1 MLNCKQLQYI
11 NSPIDRHN
19 VIIARAGTGKTTT
32 ILERIKLL
40 IDKYKTPPS
49 RILLTTF
56 TVSATK
62 DIKSKLNRNNIT
74 NINVG
79 TLDSIALTTLQKWHP
94 EVVNEKCGVTMYTPL
109 FYDFLRY
116 HSNKIKFFEQY
127 DYCFVDE
134 YQDIDREQN
143 RIFLILK
150 KYMYI
155 IAIGDPSQNIYHF
168 RGSNPKYLNRF
179 HSKYSN
185 ATQFTLMDNYRSV
198 PEILHIANQTLQNSD
213 NPIPKIISTKSPN
226 KKKPDIVVYT
236 SEKQQSYVIMSKIKY
251 YLQKL
256 KYKYSDICI
265 LARNNYLLYGMEE
278 MLTKCQIPNQLIEN
292 VGKHQNK
299 VWLSTI
305 HKSKGLEW
313 KIVFFIG
320 CHDRII
326 PYSKNSVDIME
337 ERRLFYVAVTRAKYR
352 LHFSLYP
359 FNGKIHLTRFI
370 SELSPYS
377 YYSRIPLKN
386 EYFMESDNIEKNID
400 NWNVTS
406 LINKLTGRDMIELEP
421 LLPNITYKVDQQ
433 LHKPYNYPKLVEDYN
448 IYMDYGIFIDL
459 LISRQLGQYNHYSTE
474 KILYSI
480 EIPYKS
486 WYIYLKYKKCIDEFI
501 TDIYI
506 DIAQPIHSYLDLF
519 FNKYTINIK
528 TINKDRNTLIDI
540 ITTSVLHIKNGLFKG
555 NINFVR
561 ENCYPKDYLHRLQK
575 SYNNFKNK
583 NIEWYDIIS
592 DIFEISKCDTILK
605 NNRRRL
611 MYINQLNKLVTSDME
626 WYHHI
631 NQFFCNKMKSQ
642 NTICHHSIINDQIS
656 GNLDLLVDDTIID
669 YKVSYNDKINIEW
682 ILQLLLYTY
691 LARKKGH
698 IINNIGIYNPLIGKL
713 RIINIEKWD
722 KEKEL
727 VDFILVRIE

>member
-1 MLNCKQLQYI
+1 MLNNKQLEYI

-40 IDKYKTPPS
+40 IDIHQINPE

-62 DIKSKLNRNNIT
+62 DMKYKLNKNKISNID
-74 NINVG
+74 VG
-79 TLDSIALTTLQKWHP
+79 TLDSIALKTLQKWNP
-94 EVVNEKCGVTMYTPL
+94 EVLNDKCSITMYTPL
-109 FYDFLRY
+109 FYDFVRY
-116 HSNKIKFFEQY
+116 HPNKTQFFQKY

-155 IAIGDPSQNIYHF
+155 IAIGDPSQNIYYF

-179 HSKYSN
+179 HSKYPN
-185 ATQFTLMDNYRSV
+185 AIQFNLMENYRSV
-198 PEILHIANQTLQNSD
+198 PEILQIANQTLQHSD
-213 NPIPKIISTKSPN
+213 NPNPKIISTQLSIN
-226 KKKPDIVVYT
+226 KKPDIVIYT
-236 SEKQQSYVIMSKIKY
+236 NEKQQSYSIMSKIKY
-251 YLQKL
+251 YLKNQ
-256 KYKYSDICI
+256 KYKYSDISI
-265 LARNNYLLYGMEE
+265 LARNNYLLYGIEE
-278 MLTKCQIPNQLIEN
+278 MLTKCQIPNQLIDNVEN
-292 VGKHQNK
+292 QQNK

-313 KIVFFIG
+313 KIVFLIS

-326 PYSKNSVDIME
+326 PYSKNSIDIME
-337 ERRLFYVAVTRAKYR
+337 ERRLFYVAITRAKYR

-359 FNGKIHLTRFI
+359 LNGKINLTRFI
-370 SELSPYS
+370 SELQPNS
-377 YYSRIPLKN
+377 YYTKIPLN
-386 EYFMESDNIEKNID
+386 NDYLMESSLIDKKID
-400 NWNVTS
+400 NRNVTT
-406 LINKLTGRDMIELEP
+406 LIQNLTGRDMIELQS
-421 LLPNITYKVDQQ
+421 LLPPIIYHIDKQ
-433 LHKPYNYPKLVEDYN
+433 LHPSYNYPKLVEDYN
-448 IYMDYGIFIDL
+448 IYMDYGIFIDV
-459 LISRQLGQYNHYSTE
+459 LISRQLGKYNHHSAE

-486 WYIYLKYKKCIDEFI
+486 WYIYLKYKKYIDEFVNE
-501 TDIYI
+501 IYKNRTY
-506 DIAQPIHSYLDLF
+506 PIHSYLDLF
-519 FNKYTINIK
+519 FNRYTISIE
-528 TINKDRNTLIDI
+528 KDRNILIDI
-540 ITTSVLHIKNGLFKG
+540 ITSSLLHIKNGLFIG
-555 NINFVR
+555 NINFVI
-561 ENCYPKDYLHRLQK
+561 ENSYPKDYLHRLQK
-575 SYNNFKNK
+575 SYTNFKNK

-611 MYINQLNKLVTSDME
+611 IYINQLNKLVSKDME
-626 WYHHI
+626 WYHNI
-631 NQFFCNKMKSQ
+631 NHFFTNKMKSY
-642 NTICHHSIINDQIS
+642 HHIISHYGIITNKLS

-669 YKVSYNDKINIEW
+669 YKVSSNKNITIEW

-691 LARKKGH
+691 LARDIGH
-698 IINNIGIYNPLIGKL
+698 IINNIGIYNPLLGKL
-713 RIINIEKWD
+713 KIINIEKWD

-727 VDFILVRIE
+727 VDFILSKIS

>member
-1 MLNCKQLQYI
+1 MLNSKQLQYI
-11 NSPIDRHN
+11 NSPINTHN

-40 IDKYKTPPS
+40 IDNHQINPT

-62 DIKSKLNRNNIT
+62 DMKNKLNKNKIS

-79 TLDSIALTTLQKWHP
+79 TLDSIALKTLQKWNP
-94 EVVNEKCGVTMYTPL
+94 EVLNEKCGVTMYTPL
-109 FYDFLRY
+109 FYDFVRE
-116 HSNKIKFFEQY
+116 HPNKTKFFQQY

-155 IAIGDPSQNIYHF
+155 IAIGDPSQNIYYF

-185 ATQFTLMDNYRSV
+185 ATQFNLMENYRSI
-198 PEILHIANQTLQNSD
+198 PEILQIANQTLNNSD
-213 NPIPKIISTKSPN
+213 NPNPKIISTKVSIN
-226 KKKPDIVVYT
+226 KKPDIVIYT
-236 SEKQQSYVIMSKIKY
+236 SEKQQSYIIMSKIKN
-251 YLQKL
+251 YLKNHN
-256 KYKYSDICI
+256 YKYSDICI
-265 LARNNYLLYGMEE
+265 LARNKYLLYGVEE
-278 MLTKCQIPNQLIEN
+278 MLTKCNIPNQLIDN
-292 VGKHQNK
+292 VETNHNK

-313 KIVFFIG
+313 NIVFFIS

-326 PYSKNSVDIME
+326 PYSKNSIDIME

-370 SELSPYS
+370 SQLIPNS
-377 YYSRIPLKN
+377 YYTKIPLKN
-386 EYFMESDNIEKNID
+386 EYFMESDNIVKSID
-400 NWNVTS
+400 HWSVTT
-406 LINKLTGRDMIELEP
+406 IIQQLTGRDIIELEP
-421 LLPNITYKVDQQ
+421 LLPSINYKIDEQV
-433 LHKPYNYPKLVEDYN
+433 HPPYNYPKLVEDYN

-459 LISRQLGQYNHYSTE
+459 LISRQLGKYNHHSAE
-474 KILYSI
+474 KILYAI

-486 WYIYLKYKKCIDEFI
+486 WYIYLKYKNSINEFI
-501 TDIYI
+501 MEIYL
-506 DIAQPIHSYLDLF
+506 DIAKPIHTYLDLF
-519 FNKYTINIK
+519 FNRYTI
-528 TINKDRNTLIDI
+528 TINKDRNILLDI
-540 ITTSVLHIKNGLFKG
+540 ITTSILHIKNGLFKG
-555 NINFVR
+555 NLLFVK
-561 ENCYPKDYLHRLQK
+561 ENYYPKDYLHRLQK
-575 SYNNFKNK
+575 SYTNFKNK
-583 NIEWYDIIS
+583 NIEWYHIIN

-611 MYINQLNKLVTSDME
+611 MYINQLNQLVTKDIS
-626 WYHHI
+626 WYHRI
-631 NQFFCNKMKSQ
+631 NLFFTTKMK
-642 NTICHHSIINDQIS
+642 NKNIICHYSITNDIIS

-669 YKVSYNDKINIEW
+669 YKVSSNKNITIEW

-691 LARKKGH
+691 LAREKGH
-698 IINNIGIYNPLIGKL
+698 TINNIGIYNPLIGKL
-713 RIINIEKWD
+713 RIINIEKWEKD
-722 KEKEL
+722 KQL
-727 VDFILVRIE
+727 VNFILSKIN

>member
-1 MLNCKQLQYI
+1 MLNSKQLQYI
-11 NSPIDRHN
+11 NSPINTHN

-40 IDKYKTPPS
+40 IDKYQINPN

-62 DIKSKLNRNNIT
+62 DMKNKLNKNKIS

-79 TLDSIALTTLQKWHP
+79 TLDSIALKTLQKWNP
-94 EVVNEKCGVTMYTPL
+94 EVLNEKCGVTMYTPL
-109 FYDFLRY
+109 FYDFVRY
-116 HSNKIKFFEQY
+116 HPNKTQFFQQY

-155 IAIGDPSQNIYHF
+155 IAIGDPSQNIYYF

-185 ATQFTLMDNYRSV
+185 ATQFNLMENYCSV
-198 PEILHIANQTLQNSD
+198 PEILQIANQTLNNSD
-213 NPIPKIISTKSPN
+213 NPNPKIISTKSSIN
-226 KKKPDIVVYT
+226 KKPDIVIYT
-236 SEKQQSYVIMSKIKY
+236 SEKQQSYIIMSKIKN
-251 YLQKL
+251 YLKNHN
-256 KYKYSDICI
+256 YKYNDICI
-265 LARNNYLLYGMEE
+265 LARNNYLLYGIEE
-278 MLTKCQIPNQLIEN
+278 MLTKCQIPNQLIDN
-292 VGKHQNK
+292 VETNHNK

-313 KIVFFIG
+313 KIVFFIS

-326 PYSKNSVDIME
+326 PYSKNSIDIME

-359 FNGKIHLTRFI
+359 LNGKIHLTRF
-370 SELSPYS
+370 LSQLEPNS
-377 YYSRIPLKN
+377 YYTKIPLKN
-386 EYFMESDNIEKNID
+386 EYFMESDNIAKSIEH
-400 NWNVTS
+400 WSVTT
-406 LINKLTGRDMIELEP
+406 IIQQLTGRDMIELEP
-421 LLPNITYKVDQQ
+421 LLPSINYKIDKQ
-433 LHKPYNYPKLVEDYN
+433 LNPPYNYPQLVEDYN
-448 IYMDYGIFIDL
+448 IYLDYGIFIDL
-459 LISRQLGQYNHYSTE
+459 LISRQLGKYNHHSAE
-474 KILYSI
+474 KILYAI

-486 WYIYLKYKKCIDEFI
+486 WYIYLKYKNSINEFI
-501 TDIYI
+501 MEIYL
-506 DIAQPIHSYLDLF
+506 DIAKPIHTYLDLF
-519 FNKYTINIK
+519 LNRYTI
-528 TINKDRNTLIDI
+528 TINKDRNMLIDI
-540 ITTSVLHIKNGLFKG
+540 ITTSILHIKNGLFKG
-555 NINFVR
+555 NLLFVK
-561 ENCYPKDYLHRLQK
+561 ENYYPKDYLYRLQK
-575 SYNNFKNK
+575 SYTNFKNK

-611 MYINQLNKLVTSDME
+611 MYINQLNQLVTKDIS
-626 WYHHI
+626 WYHRI
-631 NQFFCNKMKSQ
+631 NQFFTTKMK
-642 NTICHHSIINDQIS
+642 NKNIICHYSITNDIIS

-669 YKVSYNDKINIEW
+669 YKVSSNKNITIEW

-691 LARKKGH
+691 LAREKGH
-698 IINNIGIYNPLIGKL
+698 TINNIGIYNPLIGKL
-713 RIINIEKWD
+713 RIINIEKWEKD
-722 KEKEL
+722 KQL
-727 VDFILVRIE
+727 ANFILSKIE